1 MDISHRHSLHHNNAS
16 SLLGS
21 ASKTVHH
28 LSLRVKINTVSEMY
42 DPPETV
48 PAPIIQESRGEP
60 ELASRTLTVF
70 LHTSLLVYQ
79 VRVLCVMQYITD
91 VLCTEKWMFIST
103 FKIRIKSKKGQNF
116 QNLQK
121 NIYYIFN
128 VFLLQSKNVRHRRSG
143 GVRVSAPVH
152 CSIIICPSVR
162 KYVSYNIYFVVILH
176 CLNKNTVH

>member
-1 MDISHRHSLHHNNAS
+1 MAQSWKQTKLYVWTRCSLRLLMWVRCGMVSMVPDRESDRSETSQSLVLSEDTHVDMDISHRHSLHHNNAS

-79 VRVLCVMQYITD
+79 VRVLCVM
-91 VLCTEKWMFIST
+91 
-103 FKIRIKSKKGQNF
+103 
-116 QNLQK
+116 
-121 NIYYIFN
+121 
-128 VFLLQSKNVRHRRSG
+128 
-143 GVRVSAPVH
+143 
-152 CSIIICPSVR
+152 
-162 KYVSYNIYFVVILH
+162 
-176 CLNKNTVH
+176 